1 MYISCCSNCK
11 SYQNVHKV
19 KNTYFNRRWKCK
31 HCQSVNIVH
40 LKKRKDRQTMA
51 IDIKELTKGKDMK
64 MTDEE
69 IEKAVKDYFEELQ
82 KEEEKWQEI
91 DT

>member
-1 MYISCCSNCK
+1 
-11 SYQNVHKV
+11 
-19 KNTYFNRRWKCK
+19 
-31 HCQSVNIVH
+31 
-40 LKKRKDRQTMA
+40 MA

-64 MTDEE
+64 MTDKE
-69 IEKAVKDYFEELQ
+69 IEETIKWYFKELE